1 MAFEHGLYTCTR
13 MVPFRVLAL
22 VENLATQLFKLRPE
36 LRWVAHSRHP
46 VVQLVGQRIKLH
58 LYLDAHV
65 HPGGAP
71 RSSAT
76 R

>member
-1 MAFEHGLYTCTR
+1 MVFEHGLYRRTR
-13 MVPFRVLAL
+13 MVPLRVRAL
-22 VENLATQLFKLRPE
+22 VENLTSQLFKLRPE

-46 VVQLVGQRIKLH
+46 VVQLVGQRIKLR
-58 LYLDAHV
+58 LYVGTNA

>member
-1 MAFEHGLYTCTR
+1 MAFEHGLDARTR
-13 MVPFRVLAL
+13 MVPFRVRAL
-22 VENLATQLFKLRPE
+22 VENLASQLFKLCPE
-36 LRWVAHSRHP
+36 LRWVAHARHP

-58 LYLDAHV
+58 LYLGTNV